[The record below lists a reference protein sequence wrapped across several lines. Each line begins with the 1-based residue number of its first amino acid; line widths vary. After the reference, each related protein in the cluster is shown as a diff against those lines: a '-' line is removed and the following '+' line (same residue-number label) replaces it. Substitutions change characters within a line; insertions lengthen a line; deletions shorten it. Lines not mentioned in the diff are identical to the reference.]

1 MATQRQLIYTTR
13 TILRNGSIIDDD
25 KLTDRQIAFIHDS
38 IRALLLRRQYDK
50 GQSLSDNH
58 IQHLQC
64 LPLEAVETSFIPGL
78 SLDCKVYRTGELPSF
93 IESKQKDLITNV
105 SPPEFNSTGYD
116 LVHYARLPYATNT
129 RFKLPL
135 ATLYNGRIYIINAPY
150 TTKINVSG
158 VFETPNDLSGYSDCS
173 GTTCYD
179 WDSDY
184 PLSAHLIDDLIKL
197 SLVELQGTLQVP
209 IDKVN
214 DSAQSL
220 QAPNQ

>member
-13 TILRNGSIIDDD
+13 TILRSGSNIDDD
-25 KLTDRQIAFIHDS
+25 KLTDRQIAFIHDN

-64 LPLEAVETSFIPGL
+64 LPLQAVDTSFIPGVAL
-78 SLDCKVYRTGELPSF
+78 GCKVYRTSNLPSF

-105 SPPEFNSTGYD
+105 SPSEFNSVGYD
-116 LVHYARLPYATNT
+116 LVPYARLPYATST
-129 RFKLPL
+129 KFKLPL

-173 GTTCYD
+173 GTVCYD
-179 WDSDY
+179 WDNDY

-197 SLVELQGTLQVP
+197 SIDELKLTLQVP

-214 DSAQSL
+214 DSTQSL
-220 QAPNQ
+220 QPPNQ

>member
-78 SLDCKVYRTGELPSF
+78 SLDCKVYRTSELPSF

-116 LVHYARLPYATNT
+116 LVPYARLPYATSSK
-129 RFKLPL
+129 FKLPL

-158 VFETPNDLSGYSDCS
+158 VFETPNDLSEYNNCS